1 MIEINYRLI
10 NEKKIKILMKNIYFD
25 LILRGCSVI
34 LSNSLGK
41 QRCQLYPSKL
51 FFFAC
56 KICKEN

>member
-25 LILRGCSVI
+25 LILHGCSVI
-34 LSNSLGK
+34 LSNPLGK

-51 FFFAC
+51 FFC
-56 KICKEN
+56 M